1 MAECAGPHVWECNQH
16 TPDCDDGSG
25 GRCQPMIQNHE
36 EGQCVPSPFLPMCP
50 MSTSPAPPASWPA
63 LLPPSSSPDCPL
75 TAHHS
80 SRKLLG
86 TTDATAS
93 VLNLSHK
100 PPRTQ
105 YYRRTLCGIP
115 APQPQQCLLC
125 GLCFLRYWWT
135 FPCSADTQPHLLG
148 QAGPATNT
156 YSLQLSSCLLSQNLW
171 S

>member
-1 MAECAGPHVWECNQH
+1 MAEWAGPHVWECNQH

-50 MSTSPAPPASWPA
+50 VSTSPAPPASWPA
-63 LLPPSSSPDCPL
+63 LLPPSSSWDCPL

-93 VLNLSHK
+93 VPNLSHK
-100 PPRTQ
+100 PPWTQ
-105 YYRRTLCGIP
+105 YYRFNTVILWDYTISLWDSRSSASTMPPVWSLLPEILVDIS
-115 APQPQQCLLC
+115 LLC
-125 GLCFLRYWWT
+125 GHSTPPPRTCVR
-135 FPCSADTQPHLLG
+135 CRA
-148 QAGPATNT
+148 
-156 YSLQLSSCLLSQNLW
+156 SLS
-171 S
+171 